1 MSLYDSF
8 ELFEMNRVLFN
19 SFDKIKMELDRGENS
34 NFQEYLDYYNEIF
47 PSHSDSLEE
56 IKRSFYEMAFCIEV
70 RKKTKYFY
78 LEREELGHFFDK
90 FWRSQC

>member
-1 MSLYDSF
+1 MSLYNSF

-34 NFQEYLDYYNEIF
+34 NFQEYLDCYNEIF

-56 IKRSFYEMAFCIEV
+56 IKKSFYEMAFCIEV
-70 RKKTKYFY
+70 RKTTKYFHK
-78 LEREELGHFFDK
+78 ERKELNRVFDK
-90 FWRSQC
+90 IWKAHC

>member
-8 ELFEMNRVLFN
+8 ELYEMNKSLFN
-19 SFDKIKMELDRGENS
+19 SFEKIKKELDRGENS
-34 NFQEYLDYYNEIF
+34 NFQEYLDYYNEINID
-47 PSHSDSLEE
+47 HSDTVEE
-56 IKRSFYEMAFCIEV
+56 IKMSFYEMAFCIEV
-70 RKKTKYFY
+70 RKTTKYFY